1 MHYSGS
7 FTTEQQTIHDSLMQK
22 GVSLAMQFVG
32 DIMKINAKKGTG
44 ISIMKK
50 YSLKFK
56 IFRSTPFIILFSVV
70 LNTWILFLSTDYVAS
85 WRHYLLLAL
94 LLTNSVLYFT
104 RFKQALLLTGI
115 ILILCT
121 FYLLPPFITLESSF
135 IKIGPVFVPWI
146 EYWSF
151 LILIIYFVINFNLL
165 IEFYLDF
172 KEKKE

>member
-22 GVSLAMQFVG
+22 GVSLAMHFVG

-70 LNTWILFLSTDYVAS
+70 LNTWILFLSTDYVAAVDITYC
-85 WRHYLLLAL
+85 WL
-94 LLTNSVLYFT
+94 
-104 RFKQALLLTGI
+104 
-115 ILILCT
+115 
-121 FYLLPPFITLESSF
+121 FYLPIRFFISRDLN
-135 IKIGPVFVPWI
+135 KP
-146 EYWSF
+146 
-151 LILIIYFVINFNLL
+151 YF
-165 IEFYLDF
+165 
-172 KEKKE
+172 